1 MGHSSEIRDFMVND
15 RGIKIMDAD
24 PLKKHSRR
32 TAEKAEAFSGNGV
45 KHKP

>member
-1 MGHSSEIRDFMVND
+1 MGHSSEIRDFGITD

-24 PLKKHSRR
+24 PSKKQGQR
-32 TAEKAEAFSGNGV
+32 TPEKAETFSGNGV